1 MRLMEAREYAAA
13 LAKLR
18 ELRKRSDTARLR
30 LELAR
35 ALFYHQDYREARALF
50 REVLLD
56 PDTPWRVRD
65 NIEVFLRDID
75 NLEGYLRLAAS
86 VVHDSNPRNISTQRE
101 FTIGGFRLT
110 YVPPADNKAVTGLRY
125 TAQAFQPLSQAA
137 RVGAY
142 FTGSYLDYPGISLD
156 RLTIDTGLS
165 KSALEGLASAKLG
178 VEAGTFRNQ
187 RPYQFPYVAPEYAF
201 TPPPS
206 PQLVGGLK
214 LRTG

>member
-75 NLEGYLRLAAS
+75 TLAAYLRLAAS
-86 VVHDSNPRNISTQRE
+86 VVHASNPRNISTQRQ
-101 FTIGGFRLT
+101 FTTGGTR
-110 YVPPADNKAVTGLRY
+110 
-125 TAQAFQPLSQAA
+125 
-137 RVGAY
+137 
-142 FTGSYLDYPGISLD
+142 
-156 RLTIDTGLS
+156 
-165 KSALEGLASAKLG
+165 
-178 VEAGTFRNQ
+178 
-187 RPYQFPYVAPEYAF
+187 
-201 TPPPS
+201 PS
-206 PQLVGGLK
+206 PV
-214 LRTG
+214 TTCAEH